1 MLNFKEWL
9 ITEEIWQNKT
19 ATVYHRTD
27 VESIPKIL
35 STTFKSATG
44 CAYGCGLYTTIS
56 IINQFRGYM
65 ARYGPALIKFKI
77 SNLDEYVICQKN
89 IAQRVLGNNYL
100 ISDQLK
106 RLKLTDLYTEDQ
118 IKDFDKYFVDG
129 LADRVASYMYEA
141 NRNLEKRAKGIITQN
156 NDDGYVLLKYN
167 PVEDS
172 TIKILAYTT
181 NAPVENT
188 KIMDNLAQ
196 NIGWTK
202 TYGKASVKSAF
213 DTPEKDREKLYS
225 QVSSNLQ
232 KEYLKLQNDQ
242 SQRKFLILV
251 SKRLPTLTDEE
262 KRLFFN
268 EAISK
273 KLLNIVQKFYEAEPQ
288 LYQGFSPLETSVKAN
303 DLEITKYLISKG
315 LQIQPNLAIE
325 AIKNKNLEMLKLLV
339 DNGANINEYTLRA
352 AAEANI
358 DRITNY
364 LLDKGLKPDL
374 GVLDQIV
381 TNKNY
386 GMFYYAVNQLEKD
399 EIPEY
404 AIANFAKKG
413 NIPAV
418 KYLVQKGAKVMNAAE
433 MAFRDNNEQMLW
445 TIIGKNN
452 KDQVVQYACGKN
464 DIEFLKYLLKFG
476 IKPTARCGILAFGYG
491 SRTTDEYIEF
501 LKQNDV
507 SNMILNDPEF
517 QNKPDGSSISAAV
530 QLSNNKMETVK
541 IILNQKN
548 LPDSVFQSIYYALK
562 NEPDNIKKPILDYVS
577 SVAQQQ
583 SSQSK
588 AS

>member
-325 AIKNKNLEMLKLLV
+325 AIKNQNLEMLKLLV

-445 TIIGKNN
+445 AIIGKNN
-452 KDQVVQYACGKN
+452 KDQVVQYA
-464 DIEFLKYLLKFG
+464 
-476 IKPTARCGILAFGYG
+476 
-491 SRTTDEYIEF
+491 
-501 LKQNDV
+501 
-507 SNMILNDPEF
+507 
-517 QNKPDGSSISAAV
+517 
-530 QLSNNKMETVK
+530 LSL
-541 IILNQKN
+541 IHI
-548 LPDSVFQSIYYALK
+548 
-562 NEPDNIKKPILDYVS
+562 
-577 SVAQQQ
+577 
-583 SSQSK
+583 
-588 AS
+588 

>member
-273 KLLNIVQKFYEAEPQ
+273 KLLNIVQKFYEVEPQ

-325 AIKNKNLEMLKLLV
+325 AIKNQNLEMLKLLV

-445 TIIGKNN
+445 AIIGKNN